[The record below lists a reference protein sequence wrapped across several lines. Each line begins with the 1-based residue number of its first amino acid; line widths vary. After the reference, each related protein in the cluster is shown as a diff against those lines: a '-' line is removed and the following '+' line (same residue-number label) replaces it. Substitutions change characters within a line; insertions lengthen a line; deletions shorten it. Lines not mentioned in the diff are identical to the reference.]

1 MVREGPPEEV
11 TVKLRRMKGT
21 GIRRVKRRGFQEE
34 GEHHVQKPWG
44 AKGVGMWWSWKE
56 ASVMRME
63 QGWSEEWETGPG
75 IQGLVVHGK
84 GLGFAQSV
92 MGNTYKV

>member
-1 MVREGPPEEV
+1 
-11 TVKLRRMKGT
+11 
-21 GIRRVKRRGFQEE
+21 
-34 GEHHVQKPWG
+34 
-44 AKGVGMWWSWKE
+44 
-56 ASVMRME
+56 MRME